1 LTSFSDWQT
10 HDFRKSKLKNMLDNE
25 GFSLTE
31 VSAYARHASVQTT
44 MLYVGESSENVV
56 KKMQQNF
63 DKECQN
69 SKE

>member
-1 LTSFSDWQT
+1 
-10 HDFRKSKLKNMLDNE
+10 MLDNE